1 MAAELLFGNSFETR
15 FKVPDLIPFIISANE
30 KASPSDRCLFIEK
43 AKLSFNFF
51 ETQLKAL
58 DPVLKSQSFKISWK
72 DEDGLSFPCLS
83 GSELRGMI
91 LADIQMNI
99 KKHRFHISLADKP
112 TLFSSKSYAE
122 ITTTSQQKKP
132 RNRGTAVTKKKQDS
146 DDENPPQSKSSAPT
160 SKSSTRKEV
169 NENKKKRPQPKLK
182 PKETSKSTEE
192 MPVSTNQSQPTE
204 DQIEEEEEENENA
217 PRKKQ
222 KMVQFSIDA
231 EIVEEEKT
239 SITEEELPSTPS
251 VQANLV
257 SASSEYNPFSFLNDA
272 EKQTLIDEL
281 EKSSWDDGIIN
292 HLVFTIGR
300 WKSFLSTNKHLI
312 TCDYYIPGY
321 LRNSPNMVEGVHYRK
336 NVTLEEFIQWLR
348 QLLNLPPKKYS
359 RH

>member
-1 MAAELLFGNSFETR
+1 MAGELLFGNSFETR

-30 KASPSDRCLFIEK
+30 KASTSDRCLFIEK

-58 DPVLKSQSFKISWK
+58 DPMLKSQSFKISWK
-72 DEDGLSFPCLS
+72 DEDGLIFPCLS
-83 GSELRGMI
+83 GLELRGMI
-91 LADIQMNI
+91 LADIQKNK
-99 KKHRFHISLADKP
+99 KKHRFHISLAEKP
-112 TLFSSKSYAE
+112 TLFSSSGDAE

-132 RNRGTAVTKKKQDS
+132 RNRSTGTAVTKKKPTQDS
-146 DDENPPQSKSSAPT
+146 DEENLSQSKSSTA
-160 SKSSTRKEV
+160 KKEV
-169 NENKKKRPQPKLK
+169 NDNKKKRPQPKLK
-182 PKETSKSTEE
+182 PKENSISTVET
-192 MPVSTNQSQPTE
+192 PVSTPQSQPSEEKIADEE
-204 DQIEEEEEENENA
+204 DQDENS

-222 KMVQFSIDA
+222 KKVQFSTDA

-239 SITEEELPSTPS
+239 PKPEEELPNTPS
-251 VQANLV
+251 VQANPV
-257 SASSEYNPFSFLNDA
+257 PASSEYNPFSFLSDA

-312 TCDYYIPGY
+312 TRDYYIPGY
-321 LRNSPNMVEGVHYRK
+321 IRNSPNMVEGVHYRK

>member
-30 KASPSDRCLFIEK
+30 KTSPSDRCLFIEK

-58 DPVLKSQSFKISWK
+58 DPVLKSQRFKISWK

-91 LADIQMNI
+91 LADIQLNR

-112 TLFSSKSYAE
+112 TLFSSKGDAE
-122 ITTTSQQKKP
+122 ITATSQQKKP
-132 RNRGTAVTKKKQDS
+132 RNRSTAVTKKKPTQDS
-146 DDENPPQSKSSAPT
+146 DEENPPQSKSSTP
-160 SKSSTRKEV
+160 KSSTRKEV

-182 PKETSKSTEE
+182 PKETSKS
-192 MPVSTNQSQPTE
+192 PVSTNQSQPTE
-204 DQIEEEEEENENA
+204 DQIEEEEEEEENENA

-231 EIVEEEKT
+231 EIVEDEKT
-239 SITEEELPSTPS
+239 SIPEEELPTTPS
-251 VQANLV
+251 IQANPM
-257 SASSEYNPFSFLNDA
+257 SASSEYNPFLFLNDA

-312 TCDYYIPGY
+312 TRDYYIPGY